1 LLAFIVQ
8 RLLQSIVVMLVVG
21 IISFSLFQFVGDPVN
36 NMLGPEGSA
45 EQRERLRERLGLND
59 PVPLQ
64 FLHYLGNAARGEFGL
79 SYRIGKPVD
88 ELLSERLPATIELV
102 AVSAVIALL
111 VGVPMGVYTGLKR
124 NAWLSRVFLTVSLVG
139 ISLPTF
145 VIGILMILV
154 FGVWLGWLP
163 TFGRGGVT
171 DLWGWETSLLT
182 VKGWS
187 HIIMPAI
194 TLALFQLTLIMRL
207 VRSEMLEVLRTD
219 YIKFARARGLSN
231 RAVNFGH
238 ALKNTLVPVI
248 TITGLQLGSII
259 AFALITE
266 QVFQWP
272 GMGLLFIQAIN
283 EVDIPV
289 MAAYLML
296 VGFFFVVINLIV
308 DLLYF
313 VVDPR
318 LRADKAVAAGH
329 Q

>member
-1 LLAFIVQ
+1 MPDPQ
-8 RLLQSIVVMLVVG
+8 RPP
-21 IISFSLFQFVGDPVN
+21 ISFSLFQFVGDPVN
-36 NMLGPEGSA
+36 NMLGPEGST

-59 PVPLQ
+59 PIPVQ
-64 FLHYLGNAARGEFGL
+64 FVKYLGNALEGEFGL

-88 ELLSERLPATIELV
+88 ELLVERLPATIELV
-102 AVSAVIALL
+102 AVSAVIALA
-111 VGVPMGVYTGLKR
+111 VGVPMGVYTGLNR

-163 TFGRGGVT
+163 TFGRGGLT
-171 DLWGWETSLLT
+171 DLGGWQTSLLT

-207 VRSEMLEVLRTD
+207 VRAEMLEVLRTD
-219 YIKFARARGLSN
+219 YIKFARARGLRN

-248 TITGLQLGSII
+248 TITGLQIGSLLAFSII
-259 AFALITE
+259 TETVFA
-266 QVFQWP
+266 WP
-272 GMGLLFIQAIN
+272 GMGLLFLQAIQF
-283 EVDIPV
+283 VDIPV
-289 MAAYLML
+289 MSSYLVLMAL
-296 VGFFFVVINLIV
+296 FFVLINLVV
-308 DLLYF
+308 DLLYYA
-313 VVDPR
+313 VDPR
-318 LRADKAVAAGH
+318 LRTEHTGGAAH
-329 Q
+329 